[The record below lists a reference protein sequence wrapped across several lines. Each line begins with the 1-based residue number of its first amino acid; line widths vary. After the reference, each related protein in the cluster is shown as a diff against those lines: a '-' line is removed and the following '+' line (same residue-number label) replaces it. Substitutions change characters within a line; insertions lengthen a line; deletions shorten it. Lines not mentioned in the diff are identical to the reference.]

1 MPSQATSP
9 LSVASAI
16 VACTEEA
23 ALSTTF
29 VKINPIAGSN
39 AVALALS
46 ATRSVQS
53 LLKNCAHIWPRH
65 LMYAMAA
72 AYVCNGCGK
81 EHLCTLKKR
90 YYLHS
95 RAQNSYNLNSLKF

>member
-46 ATRSVQS
+46 ATRSVQN

-72 AYVCNGCGK
+72 ARSTFAPSKNDTT
-81 EHLCTLKKR
+81 CTAAPKT
-90 YYLHS
+90 HTT
-95 RAQNSYNLNSLKF
+95 